1 MKEVKKKPKPRP
13 KVGDKVKIA
22 IKPYKGRT
30 EIGIVKNVLTKRKF
44 HSRGHKVR
52 LQSGTIGDSFV
63 TLTSLLRR
71 DAFTLVKLES
81 YVTES
86 LYLLLTFCLMKLSLN
101 SENLMGPFP
110 TKYLVIDTFTAI
122 FYT

>member
-1 MKEVKKKPKPRP
+1 MKEIKKKPKPRP

-52 LQSGTIGDSFV
+52 LQSGTIGRV
-63 TLTSLLRR
+63 VRIIKR
-71 DAFTLVKLES
+71 
-81 YVTES
+81 
-86 LYLLLTFCLMKLSLN
+86 N
-101 SENLMGPFP
+101 
-110 TKYLVIDTFTAI
+110 
-122 FYT
+122 